1 MYEHKS
7 ENLLPL
13 HKFLRRLAVA
23 SSIAFVVVGSGL
35 LIGTLGYR
43 YIAGLDWIDALLNAA
58 MILTGMG
65 PVAPMTDT
73 ASKLFATFYALFSG
87 VVFLS
92 GVGIMLS
99 PLFHRILHHFHL
111 EGKDGD

>member
-1 MYEHKS
+1 MYEHRS
-7 ENLLPL
+7 EKLLPID
-13 HKFLRRLAVA
+13 KFVRRLAV
-23 SSIAFVVVGSGL
+23 SSAIAFVIVGTGL
-35 LIGTLGYR
+35 GIGTLGYK
-43 YIAGLDWIDALLNAA
+43 YIAHLEWIDALLNAS

-65 PVAPMTDT
+65 PVAPMTDN

-111 EGKDGD
+111 ERGSD

>member
-7 ENLLPL
+7 EKLLPL
-13 HKFLRRLAVA
+13 NQFMKRLAA
-23 SSIAFVVVGSGL
+23 SSAIAFVVVGTGL
-35 LIGTLGYR
+35 LIGVLGYK
-43 YIAGLDWIDALLNAA
+43 YIAGLGWIDALLNAA

-65 PVAPMTDT
+65 PVAPMIDT
-73 ASKLFATFYALFSG
+73 PSKLFATFYALFSG

-111 EGKDGD
+111 EGKDF

>member
-1 MYEHKS
+1 MYERKS
-7 ENLLPL
+7 ERLLPI
-13 HKFLRRLAVA
+13 HKFVRRLAIA
-23 SSIAFVVVGSGL
+23 ASIAFGIVGVGL
-35 LIGTLGYR
+35 AVGTLGYR
-43 YIAGLDWIDALLNAA
+43 YIAHLEWIDALLNAS

-65 PVAPMTDT
+65 PVATMMDT

-87 VVFLS
+87 VIFLS

-111 EGKDGD
+111 ESSRE